1 MIGKENLLR
10 IGVLTKSHGIAG
22 EVIIRLLPELFGYE
36 PDPSWLFVDI
46 MGGLVPFEVLSV
58 RYIGQEALLLGLDTI
73 TDEEKAKRYQ
83 GAEVYIDPQE
93 LGEADET
100 GDLNLNALVGCHVT
114 DVQFGSVGDISAIHD
129 IRQNPLA
136 EIIYQG
142 KSILIPLQE
151 DFIRSYN
158 RKTKELLVETPPGL
172 ISLYL
177 E

>member
-1 MIGKENLLR
+1 MIRKENLLK
-10 IGVLTKSHGIAG
+10 IGVLTKSHGIEG
-22 EVIIRLLPELFGYE
+22 EVIIRLFPEWFGYE

-58 RYIGQEALLLGLDTI
+58 RYKGQESVLLGLDTI
-73 TDEEKAKRYQ
+73 TDDEKVRRYQ
-83 GAEVYIDPQE
+83 GSEVYIDPQE
-93 LGEADET
+93 LGDADDSE
-100 GDLNLNALVGCHVT
+100 GLNMNALVGSQVIDT
-114 DVQFGSVGDISAIHD
+114 QFGPIGSISAIHD

-136 EIIYQG
+136 EINYQG

-151 DFIRSYN
+151 AFIRSYN

-172 ISLYL
+172 INLYL